1 MKNVRQRPVLKNK
14 KSVKIRPPCQ
24 RPTLAAMTTVAS
36 QRVAAGEISV
46 VNFGSKHLWN
56 KNLKQNQCLKLDAFG
71 HTLEY
76 VGHTLEYRWSIFGVL
91 LNAFG

>member
-76 VGHTLEYRWSIFGVL
+76 FGVSLDILWSTFGVL